1 MIEDKTGKF
10 GIGYQWLNKIMP
22 EGLLVPSST
31 LISGPGGTGKP
42 LVAFALISSW
52 LKKGGNVIMASL
64 QYSSS
69 EFTIESMK
77 KIYNI
82 DLDEYKEHVFYV
94 NLDPSI
100 SFIKETEKM
109 ECDVN
114 LLKPE
119 VWDEVNEKAEKNFD
133 KSDLG
138 TLFSGAALNLLLF
151 SKTYRDILLE
161 KLKELISQDKTK
173 SYLFTVSTSAF
184 KRKIRVLEDSADNL
198 LFTRMEK
205 PIKLFVRIARAKN
218 VDFSG
223 EEIEV
228 PLKTKDL
235 QTIKKL
241 SEQSRT
247 NLIPTI
253 SKI

>member
-1 MIEDKTGKF
+1 MKKFKTG
-10 GIGYQWLNKIMP
+10 YTWLDKIVP
-22 EGLLVPSST
+22 EGLPIPSST

-52 LKKGGNVIMASL
+52 LKKGGNVIMAPL

-82 DLDEYKEHVFYV
+82 DLNEYKEHVFYV
-94 NLDPSI
+94 NLDTSI
-100 SFIKETEKM
+100 TTTKEMSKM
-109 ECDVN
+109 KCEAN

-119 VWDEVNEKAEKNFD
+119 VWNKVNERAEEKFAE
-133 KSDLG
+133 SDLG
-138 TLFSGAALNLLLF
+138 TLFLGSALNLLLF
-151 SKTYRDILLE
+151 SKTYADIILE
-161 KLKELISQDKTK
+161 KLEELVSQDKTK

-184 KRKIRVLEDSADNL
+184 KKRIKALEDSADNL

-205 PIKLFVRIARAKN
+205 PMKLFLKITRAKN
-218 VDFSG
+218 VNFSK

-228 PLKTKDL
+228 PLETKDL
-235 QTIKKL
+235 QTIKML

-247 NLIPTI
+247 DLIPTI